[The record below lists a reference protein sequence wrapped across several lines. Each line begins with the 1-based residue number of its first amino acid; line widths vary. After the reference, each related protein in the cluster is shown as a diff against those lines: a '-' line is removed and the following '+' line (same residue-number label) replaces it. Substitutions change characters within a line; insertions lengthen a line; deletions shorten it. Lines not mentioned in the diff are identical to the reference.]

1 MATGLTKNQAKTF
14 MQKYLDTNLPSYPGV
29 YFGTYGGSPSS
40 HSNCTLFTTW
50 FLKNCTNLT
59 LPTQSGNGYQTVTFQ
74 RHFLYFQ

>member
-29 YFGTYGGSPSS
+29 YYGTYGGSPSS

-50 FLKNCTNLT
+50 F
-59 LPTQSGNGYQTVTFQ
+59 
-74 RHFLYFQ
+74 